1 MRRTVAELLDPT
13 PRNVTPVW
21 DFFHDRCAYCGTPL
35 SRDGREAH
43 IDHAVP
49 GAGNQLGNLVL
60 ACGTCN
66 GDEKREESW
75 REFLRRKTDDPHVLV
90 DREARIEG
98 WFASNPL
105 TPVPTSPEIERL
117 RKELE
122 QLIDQFGAK
131 CAELKKLVSAARASD
146 DAS

>member
-13 PRNVTPVW
+13 PRNVTAVW
-21 DFFHDRCAYCGTPL
+21 DFFNDCCAYCGTPL
-35 SRDGREAH
+35 SRDGRAAH

-75 REFLRRKTDDPHVLV
+75 REFLTRKTNAPDVLV
-90 DREARIEG
+90 EREARIEG
-98 WFASNPL
+98 WLARNPL
-105 TPVPTSPEIERL
+105 APSPTSPEIEL
-117 RKELE
+117 RRTELE
-122 QLIDQFGAK
+122 QLIDQFGVK
-131 CAELKKLVSAARASD
+131 CAELKKLVGAARAST